1 MNEPIHRRVINFA
14 RGSWYPKGQ
23 QRLMGSILRDSHPAP
38 AMSLFQNEEVD
49 VGQPPHSEIPYAF
62 KLGCFQ
68 RALAEGVDLVLWLDA
83 ACYAVRDITP
93 VFDHIE
99 KHGYFFVG
107 ASGEG
112 EAHTIGKWTND
123 ATLDAFGFERDEV
136 MDVPQQSTCCVG
148 LDLRRQ
154 DMRQWLHTWVTHRA
168 FFKGRW
174 DNKQL
179 TESSD
184 PRCLGHRH
192 DQSVA
197 ALITHVMK
205 LDVHPRDNHLFAYE
219 CCPNPQP
226 TVCILSGGM

>member
-1 MNEPIHRRVINFA
+1 MNEPLNRRVINFA
-14 RGSWYPKGQ
+14 RGSWYPKGAA
-23 QRLMGSILRDSHPAP
+23 RLGASLVDSPKEIGWMVVAKE
-38 AMSLFQNEEVD
+38 SYVN
-49 VGQPPHSEIPYAF
+49 QPTHQEIPYAF

-68 RALAEGVDLVLWLDA
+68 RALSEGVDLVLWLDA
-83 ACYAVRDITP
+83 ACYAIRDITP

-107 ASGEG
+107 AGEG
-112 EAHTIGKWTND
+112 HTIGKWTND

-136 MDVPQQSTCCVG
+136 MDVPQQSTCCIG
-148 LDLRRQ
+148 LDLRKQ
-154 DMRQWLHTWVTHRA
+154 AMRQWLHTWVTHRA

-174 DNKQL
+174 DNK
-179 TESSD
+179 TFSESSD

-197 ALITHVMK
+197 ALITHVMG

>member
-1 MNEPIHRRVINFA
+1 MNDPLNRRVINFA

-23 QRLMGSILRDSHPAP
+23 NRLAR
-38 AMSLFQNEEVD
+38 SLLATPPSVQCFFNQKEPD
-49 VGQPPHSEIPYAF
+49 VGQPTHQEIPYAF

-83 ACYAVRDITP
+83 ACYAIQDITP

-107 ASGEG
+107 ASSEG

-174 DNKQL
+174 DNK
-179 TESSD
+179 TFSESSD

-197 ALITHVMK
+197 ALITHVMG
-205 LDVHPRDNHLFAYE
+205 LHVHPRDNHLFAYE